1 MDKVSSYRSIVK
13 QILSQH
19 AEHLISYS
27 AIETIPTFD
36 ERSDSYLLLDV
47 GWGKTGRIHSVPL
60 HLRIKQGKIWI
71 ERDNT
76 DVGIAEELL
85 DAGVPKEDI
94 VLGFYRPERR
104 KITDYA
110 VA

>member
-1 MDKVSSYRSIVK
+1 MDKINNYRSIIK

-19 AEHLISYS
+19 AEYTLSYGEV
-27 AIETIPTFD
+27 ETIPTFD

-47 GWGKTGRIHSVPL
+47 GWGKTGRVHSVPL
-60 HLRIKQGKIWI
+60 HLRIKQDKIWV

-76 DVGIAEELL
+76 DIGIAEELL
-85 DAGVPKEDI
+85 EAGVLKEDI

-104 KITDYA
+104 KITEFA